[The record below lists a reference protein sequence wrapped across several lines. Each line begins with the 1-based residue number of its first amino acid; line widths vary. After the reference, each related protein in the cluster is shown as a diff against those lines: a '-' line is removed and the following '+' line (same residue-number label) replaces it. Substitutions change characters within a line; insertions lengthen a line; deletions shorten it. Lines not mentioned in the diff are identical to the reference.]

1 MLATDFR
8 PGAGAGEPVT
18 FEARNYPIL
27 YVDDEEDNLNVF
39 RFNFR
44 STFTVFTAS
53 SGEEG
58 LEVLRNRPI
67 AVVISDQRMPKMTG
81 LEFLREARR
90 VRPQALGIILTAY
103 RDVDV
108 LVEAIRLGHI
118 YRFVTKPWNAEELRA
133 VILQVQELCHL
144 REENERLEAK
154 LRAYAGYLDEQEHQD
169 FNFGNIVGDSPGLE
183 RVLHQIERVAP
194 TASTVL
200 IRGETGTGKELVA
213 HAIHL
218 NSPRCD
224 GPFVKVNCAALSP
237 GVLESELFG
246 HEKGAFTGA
255 VSRRMGRFE
264 LADGGSLF
272 LDEVGDIP
280 PEIQVKLL
288 RVLQEREFERVGGEE
303 TIKIDVRVVS
313 ATHRNLEAL
322 VSSGAF
328 RQDLY
333 YRLNVF
339 PIELPPLRERPTDV
353 PLLVQHFITRF
364 SPVTGKRVAR
374 VDESFM
380 DTLMAYPW
388 PGNVRELENL
398 VERAMVLCSE
408 GVLTGED
415 LQFNPAIPAEG
426 AVVVTP
432 PPVVEPR
439 PLPGLLQDEEKKGI
453 LRAIEASGG
462 NMAAAARLLGM
473 NRSTL
478 YYRLRKHDLLHVLP
492 YKWSKSPNEEPAQ

>member
-1 MLATDFR
+1 
-8 PGAGAGEPVT
+8 VT
-18 FEARNYPIL
+18 LDARNYPIL

-44 STFTVFTAS
+44 SSFTVFTAA

-58 LEVLRNRPI
+58 LEILRQKPI
-67 AVVISDQRMPKMTG
+67 SVVISDQRMPRMTG

-90 VRPQALGIILTAY
+90 VRPQALPIILTAY

-118 YRFVTKPWNAEELRA
+118 YRFVTKPWNAEELKS
-133 VILQVQELCHL
+133 VILQVQEIYHL

-154 LRAYAGYLDEQEHQD
+154 LRAYAGYLDEKSHQE
-169 FNFGNIVGDSPGLE
+169 FNFGNIVGDSEGLA

-194 TASTVL
+194 TSSTVL

-255 VSRRMGRFE
+255 VARRMGRFE

-303 TIKIDVRVVS
+303 TIKVDVRVIS

-322 VSSGAF
+322 VSSSVF

-339 PIELPPLRERPTDV
+339 PIELPPLRERPGDI
-353 PLLVQHFITRF
+353 PQLVHHFISRF
-364 SPVTGKRVAR
+364 SPITGKYILRVE
-374 VDESFM
+374 DNFM
-380 DTLMAYPW
+380 EQLLGYHW

-398 VERAMVLCSE
+398 VERAMVLSSE

-415 LQFNPAIPAEG
+415 LQFNPAIPQEG
-426 AVVVTP
+426 TAQITP
-432 PPVVEPR
+432 PPVMEPR

-453 LRAIEASGG
+453 LKAIEASSG

-478 YYRLRKHDLLHVLP
+478 YYRLKKHDLLHLLP
-492 YKWSKSPNEEPAQ
+492 YKWSRTPEEEAP

>member
-1 MLATDFR
+1 
-8 PGAGAGEPVT
+8 
-18 FEARNYPIL
+18 
-27 YVDDEEDNLNVF
+27 
-39 RFNFR
+39 
-44 STFTVFTAS
+44 
-53 SGEEG
+53 
-58 LEVLRNRPI
+58 
-67 AVVISDQRMPKMTG
+67 RMPRMTG

-90 VRPQALGIILTAY
+90 VRPQALPIILTAY

-118 YRFVTKPWNAEELRA
+118 YRFVTKPWNAEELKS
-133 VILQVQELCHL
+133 VIQQVQEIYHL

-154 LRAYAGYLDEQEHQD
+154 LRAYAGYLDERSHQD
-169 FNFGNIVGDSPGLE
+169 FNFGNIVGDSEGLA

-194 TASTVL
+194 TSSTVL

-255 VSRRMGRFE
+255 VARRMGRFE

-280 PEIQVKLL
+280 PEVQVKLL

-303 TIKIDVRVVS
+303 TIKVDVRVIS

-322 VSSGAF
+322 VSSAGF

-339 PIELPPLRERPTDV
+339 PIELPPLRERPGDI
-353 PLLVQHFITRF
+353 PLLLQHFISRF
-364 SPVTGKRVAR
+364 SPITGKHILRIE
-374 VDESFM
+374 DTFM
-380 DTLMAYPW
+380 EQLLGYHW

-398 VERAMVLCSE
+398 VERAMVLSSD
-408 GVLTGED
+408 GVLTGDD
-415 LQFNPAIPAEG
+415 LQFNPAIPQEG
-426 AVVVTP
+426 TAQITP
-432 PPVVEPR
+432 PPVMEPR
-439 PLPGLLQDEEKKGI
+439 PLTGLLQDEEKKGI
-453 LRAIEASGG
+453 LKAIEASSG

-478 YYRLRKHDLLHVLP
+478 YYRLKKHDLLHLLP
-492 YKWSKSPNEEPAQ
+492 YKWSRGPEEEAP